1 MSVIY
6 FPLSPM
12 SDPPTP
18 KSGSGSPVQT
28 PPAEAGSTP
37 PPVGRALRGGQSESR
52 KASQPEREKQSHAV
66 ELTRRVHH
74 IEQRDFQLWSIVV
87 LLILVMAAGF
97 LALIVPNIFWSARI
111 FHADGRYVP
120 QLFFGFIVLVALV
133 NIYLISQ
140 RRQLVA
146 TREQLLHEMLERQ
159 SAEQLALMDSLTETY
174 NRRYLHE
181 VISKD
186 FQRAQRH
193 GIPLTFLM
201 IDVDKFKAVNTKFG
215 HIVGDRVLSEVAY
228 ILKTT
233 FRAADTII
241 RYGGDE
247 FLVML
252 DGCDEEHARSAVLR
266 LEKQVTDWNQKK
278 SIAGY
283 EMKLS
288 TGFAHHQDG
297 ETLESVLQRADQQ
310 MYQRKIATP

>member
-1 MSVIY
+1 M
-6 FPLSPM
+6 
-12 SDPPTP
+12 
-18 KSGSGSPVQT
+18 QT
-28 PPAEAGSTP
+28 PASESSITP
-37 PPVGRALRGGQSESR
+37 PPVGRALRGTHALPFTPADALGD
-52 KASQPEREKQSHAV
+52 KHAPAV
-66 ELTRRVHH
+66 EITRRVHH
-74 IEQRDFQLWSIVV
+74 LEQRDFQLWSIVV

-201 IDVDKFKAVNTKFG
+201 IDVDKFKAVNTRFG

-228 ILKTT
+228 VLKTT

-252 DGCDEEHARSAVLR
+252 DGCDEDQARGAVAR
-266 LEKQVTDWNQKK
+266 LETNVSQWNQKK
-278 SIAGY
+278 AISGY

-297 ETLESVLQRADQQ
+297 ESLESVLQRADQQ
-310 MYQRKIATP
+310 MYQRKIATT

>member
-1 MSVIY
+1 
-6 FPLSPM
+6 M
-12 SDPPTP
+12 SDPQPP
-18 KSGSGSPVQT
+18 KSGSGTPTQTQT
-28 PPAEAGSTP
+28 PESAGTP
-37 PPVGRALRGGQSESR
+37 PPVGRALRG
-52 KASQPEREKQSHAV
+52 SQPEHRGIAPPDRDKQAHAV

-97 LALIVPNIFWSARI
+97 LALIVPNIFWSTRLL
-111 FHADGRYVP
+111 HADGRYVP

-201 IDVDKFKAVNTKFG
+201 IDVDNFKAVNTKFG

-252 DGCDEEHARSAVLR
+252 DGCDETQARGAVTR
-266 LEKQVTDWNQKK
+266 LETNVAHWNQKK
-278 SIAGY
+278 SISGY

-288 TGFAHHQDG
+288 SGFAHHQDG

-310 MYQRKIATP
+310 MYQRKIATT